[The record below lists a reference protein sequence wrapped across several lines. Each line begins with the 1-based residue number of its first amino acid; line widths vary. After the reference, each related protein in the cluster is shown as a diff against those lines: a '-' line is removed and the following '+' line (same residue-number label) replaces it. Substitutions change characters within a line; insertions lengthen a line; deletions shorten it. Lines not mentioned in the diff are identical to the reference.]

1 MKLAVI
7 GTGYVG
13 LVSGACLADAGN
25 KVTCIDIDSDKINE
39 LRAGKI
45 PIFEPGLESIVERTQ
60 ARGRLSFTTD
70 FAEGIREATIIMIAV
85 GTPQDEDGSADL
97 AAVEVVARQ
106 IAEAATEAKLVVTKS
121 TVPVGTADRVRRILQ
136 DHSDLPH
143 RIASNPEFL
152 KEGDAV
158 NDFTRPD
165 RIVLGVDDDL
175 SRQELEA
182 LYEPFNRQKP
192 RTLTMG
198 IRSAEMTKYA
208 ANGMLATRISFMNEM
223 ARLCEEVGA
232 DIEEIRFGIGSD
244 SRIGPA
250 FLYAGCGYGGSC
262 FPKDVK
268 ALAHT
273 GRSHGVPLRLLEATD
288 QVNQEQ
294 RRVLIGKVQDVLGS
308 DLTGKTIAVWGLAF
322 KAKTD
327 DMREAPALYCL
338 PEFLK
343 AGARVQAHDPVAMT
357 NARLELP
364 AGVNY
369 AHGAYEALEGADLLV
384 IFTDWADYRAPDF
397 DRIKSS
403 LSEAIVIDGRNLYS
417 PEKMRQLGFQ
427 YHCIG
432 RPS

>member
-1 MKLAVI
+1 
-7 GTGYVG
+7 
-13 LVSGACLADAGN
+13 
-25 KVTCIDIDSDKINE
+25 
-39 LRAGKI
+39 
-45 PIFEPGLESIVERTQ
+45 
-60 ARGRLSFTTD
+60 
-70 FAEGIREATIIMIAV
+70 MIAV

-223 ARLCEEVGA
+223 ARLCEEVGLTLRKSA
-232 DIEEIRFGIGSD
+232 LGLVVIPVS
-244 SRIGPA
+244 GPPFSMLGA
-250 FLYAGCGYGGSC
+250 VMG
-262 FPKDVK
+262 
-268 ALAHT
+268 ALAF
-273 GRSHGVPLRLLEATD
+273 R
-288 QVNQEQ
+288 
-294 RRVLIGKVQDVLGS
+294 
-308 DLTGKTIAVWGLAF
+308 
-322 KAKTD
+322 
-327 DMREAPALYCL
+327 
-338 PEFLK
+338 
-343 AGARVQAHDPVAMT
+343 
-357 NARLELP
+357 
-364 AGVNY
+364 
-369 AHGAYEALEGADLLV
+369 
-384 IFTDWADYRAPDF
+384 
-397 DRIKSS
+397 
-403 LSEAIVIDGRNLYS
+403 
-417 PEKMRQLGFQ
+417 KM
-427 YHCIG
+427 
-432 RPS
+432 

>member
-25 KVTCIDIDSDKINE
+25 HVTCIDIDGEKIAR
-39 LRAGKI
+39 LQAGEV
-45 PIFEPGLESIVERTQ
+45 PIFEPGLERIVQRTQ
-60 ARGRLSFTTD
+60 ARERLFFTTD
-70 FAEGIREATIIMIAV
+70 LAEGIRHATVVMIAV

-106 IAEAATEAKLVVTKS
+106 IAQAATDAKLVVTKS
-121 TVPVGTADRVRRILQ
+121 TVPVGTADRVRRILEA
-136 DHSDLPH
+136 HSDLAH
-143 RIASNPEFL
+143 RVASNPEFL

-165 RIVLGVDDDL
+165 RIILGVEDEQ
-175 SRQELEA
+175 SREELEA
-182 LYEPFNRQKP
+182 LYEPFNRKER

-198 IRSAEMTKYA
+198 VRSAEMTKYA

-223 ARLCEEVGA
+223 ARLCDEVGA

-273 GRSHGVPLRLLEATD
+273 GRRHGVPLRLLEATD

-294 RRVLIGKVQDVLGS
+294 RRILIRKVHDVLGA
-308 DLTGKTIAVWGLAF
+308 DLRGKTLAVWGLAF

-327 DMREAPALYCL
+327 DMREAPALYCI
-338 PEFLK
+338 PAFLE
-343 AGARVQAHDPVAMT
+343 AGARVQAHDPVAMD
-357 NARLELP
+357 NARKELP
-364 AGVNY
+364 AGVHY
-369 AHGAYEALEGADLLV
+369 AQGAYDALEGADALV
-384 IFTDWADYRAPDF
+384 IFTDWSDYRAPDLE
-397 DRIKSS
+397 RIKSS
-403 LSEAIVIDGRNLYS
+403 LKAAIIIDGRNLYS
-417 PEKMRQLGFQ
+417 PQKMGRMGFR

>member
-1 MKLAVI
+1 M
-7 GTGYVG
+7 
-13 LVSGACLADAGN
+13 
-25 KVTCIDIDSDKINE
+25 
-39 LRAGKI
+39 
-45 PIFEPGLESIVERTQ
+45 
-60 ARGRLSFTTD
+60 
-70 FAEGIREATIIMIAV
+70 
-85 GTPQDEDGSADL
+85 
-97 AAVEVVARQ
+97 
-106 IAEAATEAKLVVTKS
+106 
-121 TVPVGTADRVRRILQ
+121 
-136 DHSDLPH
+136 
-143 RIASNPEFL
+143 
-152 KEGDAV
+152 

-165 RIVLGVDDDL
+165 RIILGVEDEQ

-182 LYEPFNRQKP
+182 LYAPFNRKER

-198 IRSAEMTKYA
+198 VRSAEMTKYA

-223 ARLCEEVGA
+223 ARLCDEVGA

-294 RRVLIGKVQDVLGS
+294 RHILIQKVQAVLGT
-308 DLTGKTIAVWGLAF
+308 DLRGKTLAVWGLAF

-327 DMREAPALYCL
+327 DMREAPALYCI
-338 PEFLK
+338 PAFLE
-343 AGARVQAHDPVAMT
+343 AGARVQVHDPVAMEK
-357 NARLELP
+357 ARKELP
-364 AGVNY
+364 EGIHY
-369 AHGAYEALEGADLLV
+369 MPGAYEALEGADALV
-384 IFTDWADYRAPDF
+384 IFTDWSDYRAPDF
-397 DRIKSS
+397 ERMKSS
-403 LSEAIVIDGRNLYS
+403 LNAALVVDGRNLYA
-417 PEKMRQLGFQ
+417 PEKMRELGFQ